1 MSTWIL
7 IIGLVGAIGVGV
19 AYYTGTIRW
28 YVAVPAVLGILLLAM
43 AAQAANAQANTRVRL
58 STSAVECHSYSVTEY
73 RNGVVFGS
81 ELWHLNQRLSWC
93 QVPPSGPV
101 WEGPVVHRSHGTN
114 AFWVFNDYQTK
125 TKVKKL
131 LNPTRWQ
138 VYVKAAFT
146 GSPDFYGIAEHNY
159 PWIRMTIW
167 KKNWQHV
174 AYTASCGC

>member
-1 MSTWIL
+1 LQSWI
-7 IIGLVGAIGVGV
+7 IILGVLGAGAVGV
-19 AYYTGTIRW
+19 AYWHNTIRW
-28 YVAVPAVLGILLLAM
+28 FVAIPLVVAILLLAM
-43 AAQAANAQANTRVRL
+43 AAQTAQANTRVRL
-58 STSAVECHSYSVTEY
+58 STSAVECHQYSVTEY
-73 RNGVVFGS
+73 RNGVLGK
-81 ELWHLNQRLSWC
+81 ELWHLNQRLNWC
-93 QVPPSGPV
+93 QIPPSGPV

-114 AFWVFNDYQTK
+114 VFWLFNDYQAK

-138 VYVKAAFT
+138 VYVKASFT